1 LNKFVVVDFETTG
14 NKAKDGDQIIQ
25 VGAVLIEDGEI
36 VSQYSTLVH
45 PGVPIPPFIQQ
56 LTKITDDMVKEAP
69 TMDEVLPH
77 LLPMLDQ
84 SAFVAHNV
92 FFDLGFLQQALL
104 DHGYHTFSG
113 PAIDTVEMS
122 RILLPNQAGYKLSE
136 LSFGL
141 DVEHENPHQADSDAM
156 ATAQIFLTLLKKLDD
171 LPYVTI
177 QRLYELTKG
186 FSTDF
191 SSLLASIERK
201 KLVSG
206 KAEYLPENMEI
217 FRQVALLRQEDRDK
231 SNKERT
237 LDGFPTF
244 LAEVD
249 EFLAQ
254 ELAGF
259 ELRPSQREMMEEIYG
274 AFHDSTHLMVE
285 AGTGTGKSLAYLVP
299 SLYWSLESG
308 EKVVIS
314 THTIQLQEQ
323 LFTRDLPLMEKL
335 FDGTPSVALLKG
347 RSNYLCLRKFEQSL
361 NEHTDNYD
369 IQLSKCQVLTWLTET
384 KTGDVEELNLPSGGQ
399 AFWRQVQS
407 DANSCLGRHCPWFSR
422 CFYHNARQKAQ
433 EAGVVIT
440 NHSLLF
446 TDLKVEQRV
455 LPPYRY
461 AVIDEA
467 HHFEEVAS
475 QHLGLSFSSFQMEH
489 ELGELLSDKGMGML
503 DLLDSTW
510 VAENLPDFR
519 LNEVAQRLQDEAESG
534 KEALRD
540 LFLKLH
546 QWGLR
551 SAREGEDIGRLVKR
565 IDYGFWNQKGA
576 GKILAAAAAA
586 VEWLGTIGKTMES
599 IYKQIQALKELP
611 IPVRTLMSDFNGL
624 IKDCSYY
631 KDTIEQL
638 LLSHDQ
644 DYVYW
649 MELETKTN
657 RKVVFLYMV
666 PVDVAPLLNDQYFSQ
681 KESVVLTSA
690 TLSVNRSFAYPLQQI
705 GLSEQEVRTAIHPSP
720 FDYQKQA
727 LLCVPS
733 DFPSLKGASEG
744 VFSSALVESL
754 AEVARATEGRMLV
767 LFTSYQMLRQVYEPL
782 KEYLSA
788 EGFTVLGHGVDA
800 SSRTKLVRQFK
811 STPRCVL
818 LGTSSF
824 WEGVDI
830 PGEALSCLAIVRLP
844 FLPPNQPVVEARS
857 EAIKE
862 RNGNPFLDM
871 SVPQAVIRLKQGFG
885 RLVRTGK
892 DKGIVI
898 IFDKRIIEARY
909 GKYFV
914 KSLPETELHAK
925 PMNQLLSLI
934 REWLV

>member
-1 LNKFVVVDFETTG
+1 MNKFVVVDFETTG

-25 VGAVLIEDGEI
+25 VGAVLIEDNEI
-36 VSQYSTLVH
+36 VSQFSTLVQ

-56 LTKITDDMVKEAP
+56 LTKITDEMVKDAP
-69 TMDEVLPH
+69 TLDEVLPH
-77 LLPMLDQ
+77 LLPMLDKA
-84 SAFVAHNV
+84 AFVAHNV
-92 FFDLGFLQQALL
+92 FFDLGFLQQALVEY
-104 DHGYHTFSG
+104 GYRPFSG

-122 RILLPNQAGYKLSE
+122 RILLPEQAGYKLSD
-136 LSFGL
+136 LSYGL

-156 ATAQIFLTLLKKLDD
+156 ATAQIFLTLLKKLEGF
-171 LPYVTI
+171 PFVTI
-177 QRLYELTKG
+177 QRLRELTKG

-191 SSLLASIERK
+191 STLLGTIETK
-201 KLVSG
+201 KLIAG
-206 KAEYLPENMEI
+206 EAEYLPENMEI
-217 FRQVALLRQEDRDK
+217 FRQIALLKQQESDK
-231 SNKERT
+231 PKKEWT
-237 LDGFPTF
+237 KEGFPAL
-244 LAEVD
+244 LAELD
-249 EFLAQ
+249 NFLSK
-254 ELAGF
+254 EMPGF

-274 AFHDSTHLMVE
+274 AFHDSSHLMVE

-299 SLYWSLESG
+299 SLYWAMESG

-335 FDGTPSVALLKG
+335 FGGSPSVALLKG
-347 RSNYLCLRKFEQSL
+347 RNNYLCLRKFEQSL
-361 NEHTDNYD
+361 NEHIDNYD
-369 IQLSKCQVLTWLTET
+369 LQLSKCQVLTWLTET

-422 CFYHNARQKAQ
+422 CFYHNAKQKAQ

-446 TDLKVEQRV
+446 TDLKVEQRI

-467 HHFEEVAS
+467 HHFEGVAS
-475 QHLGLSFSSFQMEH
+475 QHLGLSVSSIQMEH
-489 ELGELLSDKGMGML
+489 ELSDLLSDKGMGIL
-503 DLLDSTW
+503 ERLDSAW
-510 VAENLPDFR
+510 VAQNLPNFP
-519 LNEVAQRLQDEAESG
+519 LNEVTERLKDEAEQG
-534 KEALRD
+534 KEAFRD
-540 LFLKLH
+540 LFWKLH

-551 SAREGEDIGRLVKR
+551 SAREGDDLGRLVKR
-565 IDYGFWNQKGA
+565 IDYGFWNQKGTKA
-576 GKILAAAAAA
+576 ILTAAAAT
-586 VEWLGTIGKTMES
+586 VEWLSTIGKTMDS
-599 IYKQIQALKELP
+599 IYKEIQTLKDLP
-611 IPVRTLMSDFNGL
+611 LLTRTLMTDFHGL
-624 IKDCSYY
+624 MKDCSHYR
-631 KDTIEQL
+631 DAIEQL
-638 LLSHDQ
+638 LLTHDQ

-657 RKVVFLYMV
+657 RRGVFLYMV
-666 PVDVAPLLNDQYFSQ
+666 PVDVAPMLNEQYFSQ

-690 TLSVNRSFAYPLQQI
+690 TLSINRSFSYPLQQI
-705 GLSEQEVRTAIHPSP
+705 GLSEDKVRTAIHPSP
-720 FDYQKQA
+720 FDYHKQA

-733 DFPSLKGASEG
+733 DFPSLKGPTEG
-744 VFSSALVESL
+744 AFSSALVNSL
-754 AEVARATEGRMLV
+754 AEVARATEGRMMV

-782 KEYLSA
+782 KESLSS

-800 SSRTKLVRQFK
+800 SSRSKLVRQFK
-811 STPRCVL
+811 NTPRCVL

-862 RNGNPFLDM
+862 RHGNPFMDM

-925 PMNQLLSLI
+925 PMDQILSLI